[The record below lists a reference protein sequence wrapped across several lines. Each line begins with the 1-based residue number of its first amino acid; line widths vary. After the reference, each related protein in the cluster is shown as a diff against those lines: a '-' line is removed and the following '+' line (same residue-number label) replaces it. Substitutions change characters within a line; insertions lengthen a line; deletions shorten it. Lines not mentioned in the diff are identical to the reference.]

1 MKTIIYK
8 SESRGFANHGWLIA
22 NHYFSFASYFNP
34 DKVQFGALR
43 VLNDDC
49 IKGGTGF
56 GEHPHENM
64 EIITIPLKGALH
76 HKDSMNNK
84 WIKLEV
90 GEVQVMSAGTGLI
103 HAEKNANLEE
113 DLMLFQLWIL
123 PNQQEVTPRYN
134 QKKFLKEDRNNKL
147 QTLVTSFD
155 DESVGTLKIHQ
166 NAIISRIDLSENQE
180 FTYEMKDS
188 KRGVFVLLIGGKILI
203 NNELLT
209 NRDAIGISET
219 DKFTIQ
225 TKEKSDILFIEVP
238 MLMD

>member
-1 MKTIIYK
+1 MKTILYRSIDRGYK
-8 SESRGFANHGWLIA
+8 NHGWLNA
-22 NHYFSFASYFNP
+22 AHYFSFANYFNP
-34 DKVQFGALR
+34 EKIQFGALR

-49 IKGGTGF
+49 IQGGAGF

-113 DLMLFQLWIL
+113 DLMLFQIWIF
-123 PNQQEVTPRYN
+123 PNQQEVTPRYD
-134 QKKFLKEDRNNKL
+134 QKKFFEKERDHKL

-155 DESVGTLKIHQ
+155 DENEETLKIHQ

-180 FTYEMKDS
+180 FTYEIKDS
-188 KRGVFVLLIGGKILI
+188 KRGVFVLLVEGLILI
-203 NNELLT
+203 NNELLSS
-209 NRDAIGISET
+209 RDAMGISKT
-219 DKFTIQ
+219 QKFTIF
-225 TKEKSDILFIEVP
+225 TREKSDILFIEVP
-238 MLMD
+238 M